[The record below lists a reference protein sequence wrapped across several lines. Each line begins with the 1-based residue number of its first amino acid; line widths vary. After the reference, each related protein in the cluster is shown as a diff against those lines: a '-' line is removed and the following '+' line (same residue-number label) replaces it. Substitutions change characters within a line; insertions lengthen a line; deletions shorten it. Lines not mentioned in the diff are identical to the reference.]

1 MGATFPIPP
10 GKGRVQP
17 LGRGREAQ
25 SPSPLLLLGSGADPL
40 PQHLLPR
47 ARTSHLEASQVA
59 SELPPSAPAPGRC
72 HQRRRSLPST
82 ESSQRR
88 ICSAPK
94 HDSFLQPP
102 VLVLV
107 LLGSDLICPKGDQS
121 PRDPPPSCWV
131 QGPAAAADGQLWSW
145 LTPAPG
151 KVPNPAEGHHKH
163 LRKWIWR
170 QRGGWG
176 GCDSQQSSPGKRCPL
191 LPAARAQ
198 LPHGL
203 PKDIALESFSA
214 FPLAHTAGQ
223 SILAKPSV
231 RQITSTSSLQAARLP
246 SAHP

>member
-17 LGRGREAQ
+17 LGGSREAQ
-25 SPSPLLLLGSGADPL
+25 SPSLLLLLGSGAHPR

-47 ARTSHLEASQVA
+47 AWRSHLEASQVA
-59 SELPPSAPAPGRC
+59 SELPPSAPAAGRC

-82 ESSQRR
+82 DSSQQR

-94 HDSFLQPP
+94 HDGFLQPP
-102 VLVLV
+102 LLVLV
-107 LLGSDLICPKGDQS
+107 LLGSDLICPEGDQS
-121 PRDPPPSCWV
+121 PRDPPSCWV
-131 QGPAAAADGQLWSW
+131 QGPAAAADGQLRSW
-145 LTPAPG
+145 LTPEPG
-151 KVPNPAEGHHKH
+151 KAPNPGEGHHKH

-170 QRGGWG
+170 QQGGWG
-176 GCDSQQSSPGKRCPL
+176 GCDSQQSSPGKRSPL
-191 LPAARAQ
+191 LPAAHAQ
-198 LPHGL
+198 LLRGL
-203 PKDIALESFSA
+203 PKDITLDSFSS

-223 SILAKPSV
+223 AILAKPSV